1 MHDVAFELDEAN
13 RRSVCKLPDGLDYY
27 RVALKSATELQ
38 FQALLRDVKGV
49 SARTEILAGA
59 RPVTRVSAPNI
70 SPPPPSAGTTP
81 VIPA

>member
-13 RRSVCKLPDGLDYY
+13 RRSVCKFPDGLDYY

-59 RPVTRVSAPNI
+59 RPVRVSAPNI
-70 SPPPPSAGTTP
+70 SLPPPSAGTTP